1 MRKQRLIAI
10 ISAAA
15 LLLSGCS
22 SLSLS
27 GPDILTPPRAAGNRA
42 QLQSLIEK
50 DAGGSYTLIT
60 PLSGEYKSGIVSHD
74 FDGDGEEDAI
84 ALYTAADGSAKALVA
99 AEKGGSYSSLGSC
112 TLSSS
117 NISSVGFADIDSDGV
132 EELFIACDTG
142 SPVSALSVCFI
153 GSEVTKTDVAEGF
166 SGFVTGD
173 FDGDSAAD
181 VLVFMPAN
189 VKATAQAILMV
200 FSQDGFIEKSSCE
213 TDPAI
218 EAYARLTYGKVSDRI
233 YGAAAD
239 GVNENGEYSTQ
250 LLYFDS
256 ATESLI
262 NPLFV
267 YAGYDNT
274 LRSEKIFACD
284 WNGDGVIEI
293 PACELMKHSKDE
305 DASKVCT
312 SVKWRRYDPEQLTPL
327 PVSEAVLCGAMGFI
341 TELGEN
347 ASDKYTARCAD
358 KTAMTVYE
366 LADSE
371 KSVLGQEL
379 LTIKYYDKGG
389 FDSESS
395 SETVIYESD
404 TGVYTCIAGG
414 GSDLSA
420 DTIKNS
426 FRLLSEI

>member
-60 PLSGEYKSGIVSHD
+60 PITGEYKSGIISHD

-84 ALYTAADGSAKALVA
+84 ALYTAADGTAKALAA
-99 AEKGGSYSSLGSC
+99 AEKGGSYSSIGSC

-117 NISSVGFADIDSDGV
+117 KISSVGFADIDSDGV
-132 EELFIACDTG
+132 EELFISCDAG
-142 SPVSALSVCFI
+142 SPASVLSVCFI
-153 GSEVTKTDVAEGF
+153 GEEITKTDVAEGL
-166 SGFVTGD
+166 SGYVTGD
-173 FDGDSAAD
+173 FDGDSASD

-213 TDPAI
+213 TDPAV
-218 EAYARLTYGKVSDRI
+218 EAYARLTYGKVSDRL

-256 ATESLI
+256 GNEALI

-267 YAGYDNT
+267 YAGYNNT
-274 LRSEKIFACD
+274 MRSEKILACD
-284 WNGDGVIEI
+284 WNGDGVIDI
-293 PACELMKHSKDE
+293 PVCELMKRSKDE
-305 DASKVCT
+305 DASQVC
-312 SVKWRRYDPEQLTPL
+312 SAVKWCRYDPEQLTPV
-327 PVSEAVLCGAMGFI
+327 PVSEAVLCGTMGFI
-341 TELGEN
+341 MELGED
-347 ASDKYTARCAD
+347 AADKYTARCAD

-366 LADSE
+366 LSNSE
-371 KSVLGQEL
+371 KSVLGHEL

-389 FDSESS
+389 FYGDSGAEI
-395 SETVIYESD
+395 VLHESD
-404 TGVYTCIAGG
+404 TGVYTCIAGS
-414 GSDLSA
+414 GSDIPI
-420 DTIKNS
+420 DQIKTS